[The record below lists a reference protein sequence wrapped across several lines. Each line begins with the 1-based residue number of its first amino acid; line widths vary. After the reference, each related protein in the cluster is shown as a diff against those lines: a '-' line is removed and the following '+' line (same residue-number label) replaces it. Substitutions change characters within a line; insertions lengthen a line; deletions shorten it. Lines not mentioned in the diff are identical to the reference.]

1 MRPRTRA
8 LLERAVIYLLH
19 FIKLE
24 KHRIEI
30 YGVRGTESLKGVEKL
45 IEEIREH
52 LKEAA

>member
-24 KHRIEI
+24 KHRIENH
-30 YGVRGTESLKGVEKL
+30 GVRATKSLEGVEKL
-45 IEEIREH
+45 IVEIQDH